1 MSLPFKPKLTNK
13 SILTFDGFTHRIKEI
28 GSTFKDKR
36 RGKNKQYNMQD
47 IVLSAFSVFYLQCPS
62 FLSYQE
68 AMESEQGNNNA
79 RTLFGIEK
87 IPSDNHIRDLL
98 DIEDPKTLFPIFSD
112 VFHGLEEAHLLDGL
126 RGSLKN
132 LLFAFDGV
140 EYHRSN
146 TIHCDQCKV
155 FEHSNGTKSYAHSMV
170 TAVIVKPG
178 CPHVI
183 DLEPEFI
190 VPQDGHDKQDSEHAA
205 IKRWLT
211 TYAKHY
217 EKYGVTIL
225 GDDLYA
231 CQPVCKL
238 VKDEKLHFIFTCKQS
253 SHKTLYE
260 NIEGLRKTDLL
271 EVVEV
276 SRWTGKRREYD
287 KYSFSNELDLRSG
300 EDPLKVNWCELTTT
314 DAKGNVLY
322 YNAFI
327 TDHKIHRDNVAAIV
341 EDGRARWKTENE
353 NNNTLKKHGYNL
365 DHNFGHGDE
374 NLSNILVT
382 FNLLAFLCHTVLAMT
397 SEAYQKIRKKLGA
410 RKKFFEH
417 IRTLTHYI
425 LFDSWE
431 SLLCFMMK
439 KLKLPLNTT

>member
-1 MSLPFKPKLTNK
+1 MSLPFTPIAIHQ
-13 SILTFDGFTHRIKEI
+13 SILTFDGIIHRIKQL

-36 RGKNKQYNMQD
+36 RGKNKQYEMQD
-47 IVLSAFSVFYLQCPS
+47 IVLSAFSIFYLQCPS

-68 AMESEQGNNNA
+68 TMESEQGNNNA

-87 IPSDNHIRDLL
+87 IPSDNHVRDLL
-98 DIEDPKTLFPIFSD
+98 DVEDPKTLFPIFHD
-112 VFHGLEEAHLLDGL
+112 AFHGLEKANLLDGL

-140 EYHRSN
+140 EYHRS
-146 TIHCDQCKV
+146 TKVHCDQCKV

-183 DLEPEFI
+183 DLPPEFI

-205 IKRWLT
+205 IKRWLL

-217 EKYGVTIL
+217 KKYDVTIL

-231 CQPVCKL
+231 CQPVCQVVL
-238 VKDEKLHFIFTCKQS
+238 DQKLHFIFTCKPS

-260 NIEGLRKTDLL
+260 NIEGLKKTELL
-271 EVVEV
+271 EVVGI
-276 SRWTGKRREYD
+276 SRWTGKHREYD
-287 KYSFSNELDLRSG
+287 KYCFSNELNLRNS
-300 EDPLKVNWCELTTT
+300 EDTLKVNWCELTTT
-314 DAKGNVLY
+314 DAHGKVLY
-322 YNAFI
+322 HNAYI
-327 TDHKIHRDNVAAIV
+327 TDHKIHQDNVAAII

-365 DHNFGHGDE
+365 DHNFGHGE
-374 NLSNILVT
+374 KNLANVLVT
-382 FNLLAFLCHTVLAMT
+382 LNLIAFLCHTILAMT
-397 SEAYQKIRKKLGA
+397 SEAYRKIRKKLGA

-425 LFDSWE
+425 LFDDWA
-431 SLLCFMMK
+431 SLLSFMMK
-439 KLKLPLNTT
+439 KLKLSLDTT